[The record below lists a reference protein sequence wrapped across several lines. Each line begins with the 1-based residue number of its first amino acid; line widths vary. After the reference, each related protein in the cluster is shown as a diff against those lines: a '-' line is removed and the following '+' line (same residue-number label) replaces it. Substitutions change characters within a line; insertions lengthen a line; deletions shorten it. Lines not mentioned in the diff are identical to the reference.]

1 MSISHEMTAFVLQ
14 LDSICTRNQQAKD
27 KFPSDDALIVT
38 NAANLARDINRSSCI
53 QELLVGD
60 QASLDYMLSC
70 VHRPTHKNEELRVL
84 FDRSARLA
92 KVRRTK
98 HQKRLIRFLK
108 ISSDLHEIYID
119 EEQRLKDEWNQMC
132 RKFEEKFAEG
142 NERLSK
148 KFYKL
153 FKEQSAV
160 HYDDVSPRTYATANR
175 ASPSLS
181 F

>member
-1 MSISHEMTAFVLQ
+1 M
-14 LDSICTRNQQAKD
+14 
-27 KFPSDDALIVT
+27 T
-38 NAANLARDINRSSCI
+38 NAANLARDINRSSSL

-70 VHRPTHKNEELRVL
+70 VHRPNRKNEELRAL
-84 FDRSARLA
+84 LDRTARLA
-92 KVRRTK
+92 KVRRTNEDEP
-98 HQKRLIRFLK
+98 LIRLLK

-119 EEQRLKDEWNQMC
+119 EEQRLKDEWNRMC

-148 KFYKL
+148 KFYQL

-160 HYDDVSPRTYATANR
+160 HYDDVIPRLSVTANR
-175 ASPSLS
+175 ASSSLS
-181 F
+181 L